1 MVGLQTAPVAKRLRA
16 KMPRR
21 KQWTRAEYE
30 HFINIGAFTTRD
42 RLELIEGDLL
52 EKMSQNGPHAISIAL
67 LTRLIGTSIGANE
80 YLRVQLPFAIG
91 RRSMPE
97 PDFAI
102 VTGNPRD
109 HVETHPETATLII
122 EVSDSTLTYDRTTKV
137 KLYARA
143 AVPEYWILNLNE
155 RVFEV
160 YRKPVGTEYTERN
173 DYDET
178 QSVLLNGQ
186 TVAVKDLLP

>member
-1 MVGLQTAPVAKRLRA
+1 MIQTKTAPVSKRLRV

-30 HFINIGAFTTRD
+30 HFINIGAFTTQD

-52 EKMSQNGPHAISIAL
+52 EKMSQNGPHSSAIVR
-67 LTRLIGTSIGANE
+67 LTRLLVLATSPQE
-80 YLRVQLPFAIG
+80 MVRVQLPFAIG
-91 RRSMPE
+91 ERNMPE

-102 VTGNPRD
+102 VTGDPQDYEKNQ
-109 HVETHPETATLII
+109 PETATLII
-122 EVSDSTLTYDRTTKV
+122 EVSDSTLTYDRTTKA

-143 AVPEYWILNLNE
+143 AVPDYWILNLNE
-155 RVFEV
+155 RILEI
-160 YRKPVGTEYTERN
+160 YRNPVGTEYTEQT

-178 QSVLLNGQ
+178 QTVTLNGQ
-186 TVAVKDLLP
+186 TVEVKDLLP